1 MPGASD
7 YQTSKHAINRLCEFV
22 QVDHGDDG
30 IKCFALHPGGV
41 STELG
46 LSMPEALHAYLVDNP
61 NLPASFA
68 VWLCSGKA
76 DWAKGRYLSANWD
89 VEQLTAMKES
99 ILRDDLL
106 VNRMRAKT
114 TSVD

>member
-1 MPGASD
+1 MPSIVSANSF
-7 YQTSKHAINRLCEFV
+7 R
-22 QVDHGDDG
+22 VDHDEDS
-30 IKCFALHPGGV
+30 IKCFAMHPGGV

-46 LSMPEALHAYLVDNP
+46 RNMPAATHAYLVDEP
-61 NLPASFA
+61 ELAAGFA

-89 VEQLTAMKES
+89 VGALAALEDE

-106 VNRMRAKT
+106 VNRLRVKA
-114 TSVD
+114 